1 MNHRRVFAIAV
12 WRRPL
17 VAAVLLLSLRLL
29 KLLLLAWMRMRMRMR
44 MRRMRNALMCT
55 QSPSVVVFMSR
66 PERVV
71 EGTAAATAA
80 TTVAIHFARP
90 AGDESRTAVIFSD
103 AHAPRFQGRAVG
115 CCRCVPL
122 LLITR

>member
-29 KLLLLAWMRMRMRMR
+29 KLLLLAWMRMRMR
-44 MRRMRNALMCT
+44 RMRNALMCT

-71 EGTAAATAA
+71 EGAAAAAAA

>member
-29 KLLLLAWMRMRMRMR
+29 KLLLLAWMRMRMR
-44 MRRMRNALMCT
+44 RMRNALMCT

-71 EGTAAATAA
+71 EGAAAATAA

>member
-29 KLLLLAWMRMRMRMR
+29 KLLLLAWMRMLMRMR
-44 MRRMRNALMCT
+44 LRMRNALTRT

-71 EGTAAATAA
+71 EGAAAAAAA

-115 CCRCVPL
+115 CCRCVA
-122 LLITR
+122 R